1 MKKFFLLSLMC
12 IFSASIFA
20 QINICTVD
28 TEMWADSSAGVYP
41 RPFNELDGTGG
52 IEDTICLNTEY
63 QTILTVVVSE
73 SIELNG
79 INVPVDSLQLLEVVG
94 LPEGITYE
102 CSTPNCVY
110 KPEDI
115 AGCITVYGT
124 ATNADQIGSNEIS
137 VSAILY
143 SLFDVPIN
151 FPDPII
157 APGTYSLEV
166 KAEGSENCTEYVN
179 TTEVNTNISAIKLY
193 PNPASEQII
202 VEANL
207 EESDNYQLV
216 IRNLFGAVVMSR
228 SLDLQ
233 KGMNNVEMNIEQL
246 KNGIYTYNLQNE
258 NGLVSRKFVVQH

>member
-1 MKKFFLLSLMC
+1 MC

-20 QINICTVD
+20 QIDFCTVD

-52 IEDTICLNTEY
+52 IGDTICLNTAF

-73 SIELNG
+73 NIELNG
-79 INVPVDSLQLLEVVG
+79 VNFPVDSLQLLDVTG
-94 LPEGITYE
+94 LPDGISYS

-110 KPEDI
+110 KPEDT

-143 SLFDVPIN
+143 SLFDVPIE
-151 FPDPII
+151 FPNPAI
-157 APGTYSLEV
+157 APGTYSLEI
-166 KAEGSENCTEYVN
+166 KEEGSTNCTEYVN
-179 TTEVNTNISAIKLY
+179 TKEINSNISAIKLY

-202 VEANL
+202 IEANL
-207 EESDNYQLV
+207 EASDNYQLE
-216 IRNLFGAVVMSR
+216 IRNLLGAVVMSR
-228 SLDLQ
+228 ELDLQ
-233 KGMNNVEMNIEQL
+233 RGTNNIQMNIL
-246 KNGIYTYNLQNE
+246 WN
-258 NGLVSRKFVVQH
+258 